1 MNRINIPIKATAKN
15 RNAYNIRKKDHSLI
29 HLTYFD
35 ASLRFTSTWT
45 EISGTNNPWCNSP
58 LGIQIISAISPFRDY
73 GNWTKDRYL
82 LNTSHSKPD
91 MKDIWAAYLKQ
102 DFDAYYGLRHLAWNW
117 LYISSCLY
125 ALCLTFVWIL
135 MKTISN
141 TSKMITLTSITEV
154 TTWSLKMWCSFRV

>member
-102 DFDAYYGLRHLAWNW
+102 DFDAYHGLRHLAWNW
-117 LYISSCLY
+117 LYFILSVCVVLNLRVNTNENNFKYIENDNIDQYNRSDNMVIKNVV
-125 ALCLTFVWIL
+125 FV
-135 MKTISN
+135 
-141 TSKMITLTSITEV
+141 
-154 TTWSLKMWCSFRV
+154 

>member
-1 MNRINIPIKATAKN
+1 MKRINIPIKATAKN
-15 RNAYNIRKKDHSLI
+15 RNAYYICKKDHSLV

-35 ASLRFTSTWT
+35 ASLRFTSAWT
-45 EISGTNNPWCNSP
+45 GNSGTNNPWCNSL

-73 GNWTKDRYL
+73 GIWTRDQCL
-82 LNTSHSKPD
+82 FNTSHSKPD
-91 MKDIWAAYLKQ
+91 MKDIWATYLKQ
-102 DFDAYYGLRHLAWNW
+102 DFDAYHDLRHLAWNW

-141 TSKMITLTSITEV
+141 TSKMITLTSV
-154 TTWSLKMWCSFRV
+154 P